1 MADKLQPR
9 PDEKTVVARSAVKT
23 DSISQIMEA
32 SFLRYSMSVIVARA
46 LPDVRDGLK
55 PVHRRILYSMQKSG
69 LRSNGKTVKSAR
81 IVGDV
86 MGKYHPHGDSAIYE
100 AMARLVADWSTRY
113 PLVIG
118 QGNFGSADGDPP
130 GAQRYT
136 EAKLSSIAEVMLEDL
151 DKQTVDFRPNYDE
164 TETEPEVLPA
174 KAPNLLV
181 NGQIGIA
188 VGMATSIPPHNLGEV
203 IDASLHRIDQPEST
217 VDDLL
222 KFIKGPD
229 FPTGGTVYAGDDLK
243 SAYATGRGGVVVRGR
258 AEIEPRNAQGAQRI
272 VITEVPYGTNVSSLI
287 ERMAE
292 LVGTK
297 KLPMI
302 VDIGDESSRGQTR
315 VVVDLKKEAYPKK
328 VLNQIYK
335 YTSLQ
340 TSFHYNMLALVDGI
354 QPRVLGLVDLIDEH
368 IKHRREV
375 VRRRAEFELAKARD
389 RAHILE
395 GLNIALDHIEEV
407 IKTIRAS
414 DTTDSART
422 ALIKKFKLTLIQ
434 AQAILAMQLRQLAG
448 LERKKI
454 ADEYAALQKQ
464 IVELETLLADSAKIL
479 AVVRAELEAVRE
491 KHADPR
497 RSQVIATSLGQFSDE
512 DLIPNEEVIV
522 TLTTINYIKRSSA
535 RGYKSQGRGGK
546 GRQGME
552 TRDQDLIQQ
561 LIVAQTHD
569 HLLFFTN
576 QGRVFRLRCYE
587 IPEAGLNAKG
597 VAVVNLLQ
605 LRSDETISAVLKMDA
620 AKVADGSHLFMCT
633 KKGVVKKTSYDRY
646 RNLRQNGLITI
657 NLDDGDELKWVR
669 FTSGDNEV
677 VISTAN
683 GMANRFH
690 ERDVRPMGR
699 TARGVRGIR
708 LRAGDEVV
716 GMDVVVPDAK
726 LFVISNQGYGKK
738 THIDNFTPHKRG
750 GIGVRSAVVNDK
762 TGPLVTVRG
771 LSEQATEVIA
781 ISQAGKTIRLKLKN
795 VPTIGRSTQGVRIM
809 RLNKGDKVA
818 SAVIVEIDP
827 VSEEDESGAAA
838 KPAAKKKTAT
848 GRKKPAAKP
857 KK

>member
-1 MADKLQPR
+1 MPDDSKSPQSQPA
-9 PDEKTVVARSAVKT
+9 VVVRSSVKT
-23 DSISQIMEA
+23 DSISQIMED

-55 PVHRRILYSMQKSG
+55 PVHRRILYAMHKAG
-69 LRSNGKTVKSAR
+69 LRSGGKTVKSAR
-81 IVGDV
+81 IVGEV

-100 AMARLVADWSTRY
+100 AMTRLVASWSTRY
-113 PLVIG
+113 PLIIG
-118 QGNFGSADGDPP
+118 QGNFGSMDDPP

-136 EAKLSSIAEVMLEDL
+136 EAKLSPLAEVMLEDL

-164 TETEPEVLPA
+164 TEMEPEVLPA
-174 KAPNLLV
+174 KAPSLLI

-203 IDASLHRIDQPEST
+203 VEASLHRIDHPDST
-217 VDDLL
+217 VDDLM

-229 FPTGGTVYAGDDLK
+229 FPTGGIVYAGDDLK
-243 SAYATGRGGVVVRGR
+243 SAYATGRGGVVIRGR
-258 AEIEPRNAQGAQRI
+258 AEIEPRNSQGAQRI
-272 VITEVPYGTNVSSLI
+272 VVTEVPYGASASSLI
-287 ERMAE
+287 ERLAD

-297 KLPMI
+297 KLTTI
-302 VDIGDESSRGQTR
+302 TDIHDGSSRGETR
-315 VVVDLKKEAYPKK
+315 VVIDLKKEAYPKK

-335 YTSLQ
+335 HTGLQ
-340 TSFHYNMLALVDGI
+340 TSFHYNMLALVDGF
-354 QPRVLGLVDLIDEH
+354 QPRVLGLIDLLDEH
-368 IKHRREV
+368 IKHRQEV

-395 GLNIALDHIEEV
+395 GLSLALDQIEAV

-414 DTTDSART
+414 KTTESARV
-422 ALIKKFKLTLIQ
+422 ALIKKFKLTSIQ

-448 LERKKI
+448 LERQKI

-464 IVELETLLADSAKIL
+464 ITELVALLADAAKIL
-479 AVVRAELEAVRE
+479 AVVRAELEFVKE

-497 RSQVIATSLGQFSDE
+497 RSQVVATSLGQFSDE
-512 DLIPNEEVIV
+512 DLIPNEESVV
-522 TLTTINYIKRSSA
+522 TLTTINYIKRSSTQ
-535 RGYKSQGRGGK
+535 GYKKQGRGGK

-552 TRDQDLIQQ
+552 TREQDLIQQ

-569 HLLFFTN
+569 YLLFFTN
-576 QGRVFRLRCYE
+576 QGRVFQLRCYD

-597 VAVVNLLQ
+597 VAIVNLLQ
-605 LRSDETISAVLKMDA
+605 LRSDETISAVLKMVNKNSTDTY
-620 AKVADGSHLFMCT
+620 LFMCT
-633 KKGVVKKTSYDRY
+633 KKGVVKKTSYERY

-657 NLDDGDELKWVR
+657 NLDEGDELQWVR
-669 FTSGDNEV
+669 FTSGDDEV
-677 VISTAN
+677 VISTAH

-690 ERDVRPMGR
+690 ERDVRAMGR

-708 LRAGDEVV
+708 LRSGDEVV

-726 LFVISNQGYGKK
+726 LFVISSQGFGKK

-762 TGPLVTVRG
+762 TGPLITVRS

-781 ISQAGKTIRLKLKN
+781 ISQAGKTIRLELKN

-809 RLNKGDKVA
+809 RLNKRDKVA

-827 VSEEDESGAAA
+827 VGDDDPPEPSAPATKAKAAS
-838 KPAAKKKTAT
+838 T
-848 GRKKPAAKP
+848 RKKQGTG